1 MIQTYFFPASGGDYF
16 FIADF
21 IPVPLGEGNE
31 GSTKCFFVQII
42 DDDVTEPTESLTVF
56 FTVNGRETS
65 NATVTI
71 LDNDGGN

>member
-1 MIQTYFFPASGGDYF
+1 MIQTYFFPASGRDYF

-56 FTVNGRETS
+56 S
-65 NATVTI
+65 P
-71 LDNDGGN
+71 